1 MFHLLSH
8 PEWNEGYRENYIIR
22 YTQNDNGM
30 NHKRIRKKQ
39 FEVIVIISIS
49 SIVYKIIIKFMLKV
63 PFYTQTN
70 YHDIITKTYEQNDKS
85 NRYNLSDFFEI
96 LTESF
101 VSNYASLDARQL
113 TEYFQNKALNEAIP
127 FGSTNKKLKEVIVAI
142 KLLMPTLRACE
153 YFLWNCKNG
162 THSGIDIIMPRWT
175 PIPSFSD
182 WVVTRI
188 KQRDGIK
195 KDEWNCVVV
204 QTGDKYYS
212 YKHMD
217 KINVKYGDKID
228 KWNIIWLCW
237 STWQSTQYHLHFQV
251 DAAISPFTPYRSNQ
265 LQSVIKN
272 TLDPLPFLRNIFWY
286 TKIFIDMPLSSEHKQ
301 SIESLFAAGIIKW
314 NGNKI
319 SPDLNLPRRQAA
331 IVFDRIAKKYN
342 LYGNLPVIN
351 PMFSPYSDLDVSNN
365 ELVESL
371 KWLQKYGIMVGNN
384 WIFDPD
390 RSMTGEEWIAV
401 LGRLIFGLKNADN
414 GMRYKN
420 YVNFFE
426 NNKFIMKNWFYLGK
440 SIIRKDAFLVLY
452 RVLKSKGLIS

>member
-1 MFHLLSH
+1 
-8 PEWNEGYRENYIIR
+8 
-22 YTQNDNGM
+22 
-30 NHKRIRKKQ
+30 
-39 FEVIVIISIS
+39 
-49 SIVYKIIIKFMLKV
+49 MLKV

-70 YHDIITKTYEQNDKS
+70 YQDIITKTYEQNDKS

-96 LTESF
+96 LTENF

-127 FGSTNKKLKEVIVAI
+127 FGTTNKKLKEVIVAI
-142 KLLMPTLRACE
+142 KLLMPTLRTCE
-153 YFLWNCKNG
+153 YFLWNCKSG
-162 THSGIDIIMPRWT
+162 THSGIDIIMPKWT

-182 WVVTRI
+182 GVVTRI
-188 KQRDGIK
+188 KQRDGVK
-195 KDEWNCVVV
+195 KDEWNCVVI

-237 STWQSTQYHLHFQV
+237 STGQSTQYHLHFQV
-251 DAAISPFTPYRSNQ
+251 DSAVSPFSPYRSNQ

-301 SIESLFAAGIIKW
+301 AIESLFAAGLIKW
-314 NGNKI
+314 SGNKI
-319 SPDLNLPRRQAA
+319 MPDDNLPRRQAA
-331 IVFDRIAKKYN
+331 IVFDRLAKKYN

-351 PMFSPYSDLDVSNN
+351 PMFSTYSDLDTWND
-365 ELVESL
+365 ELIQSL

-390 RSMTGEEWIAV
+390 RPMTGEEWIAV
-401 LGRLIFGLKNADN
+401 LGRLLFGLKNADN

-420 YVNFFE
+420 YITFFE

-440 SIIRKDAFLVLY
+440 SIVRKDAFIVLY
-452 RVLKSKGLIS
+452 RILKSKNLIW